1 MMKQTLWTLGL
12 SAMLAMP
19 MLAVGQQSS
28 TTPGTSGGMGPGA
41 GGSGTRMEQRG
52 QQQMSQELIR
62 EAQQE
67 LKDAGFYKGSIDGVL
82 GQQTTEA
89 IRDYQKSRGLPET
102 GRLDEPTQELLL
114 AQKSEHS
121 PAPRGS
127 SPGSMTPSEPAPR
140 GSSPGSMTPSEPSP
154 RSNMP
159 GGSTG
164 GSGMGG
170 SSSGR

>member
-1 MMKQTLWTLGL
+1 MMKRTLWTVGL

-28 TTPGTSGGMGPGA
+28 TTPGTSGSMGPGA

-52 QQQMSQELIR
+52 QQQVGQEQIR

-121 PAPRGS
+121 PGRMEAPRGS
-127 SPGSMTPSEPAPR
+127 SPGSMTP
-140 GSSPGSMTPSEPSP
+140 GGPSP
-154 RSNMP
+154 RSNTP

-170 SSSGR
+170 SSSDR